1 MTQQA
6 ATQIRSSKEVY
17 PIEIR
22 DPNDRSV
29 SLGTGSAATGSNG
42 RLDQQFRHEFT
53 EEHPSLHLFTLRLLM
68 GLSLFGAVVSFAA
81 YIVH

>member
-6 ATQIRSSKEVY
+6 STQIRSSNEVY
-17 PIEIR
+17 PIEIGY
-22 DPNDRSV
+22 PNNRSV
-29 SLGTGSAATGSNG
+29 STATGSNG

>member
-6 ATQIRSSKEVY
+6 STQINSSNGFY
-17 PIEIR
+17 PIEIGY
-22 DPNDRSV
+22 PNDPSV
-29 SLGTGSAATGSNG
+29 SAATGSNG

-53 EEHPSLHLFTLRLLM
+53 EEHPSLHLYTLRLLM